1 MKEIQVYQ
9 SDDGSFVGTKE
20 QVLEYE
26 KNAKLKFLFN
36 SFIEDK
42 DEDREEF
49 WFGEAVRWYAPSNFI
64 SYIKQNPDF
73 REFVKIVY
81 NFKD

>member
-1 MKEIQVYQ
+1 MKEIQAYQ

-20 QVLEYE
+20 QVSEYE
-26 KNAKLKFLFN
+26 KKQRLTTLFLGF
-36 SFIEDK
+36 EHDK
-42 DEDREEF
+42 YPSQEF
-49 WFGEAVRWYAPSNFI
+49 AWKNLPPMDYFI
-64 SYIKQNPDF
+64 SYLEDAEDF

>member
-1 MKEIQVYQ
+1 MKEIQAYQ

-26 KNAKLKFLFN
+26 KKQRLTTLFLEF
-36 SFIEDK
+36 EHDK
-42 DEDREEF
+42 YPNGEF
-49 WFGEAVRWYAPSNFI
+49 VWKGLSSM
-64 SYIKQNPDF
+64 SYFVDYLTDSLNF

>member
-1 MKEIQVYQ
+1 MKEIQAYQ

-26 KNAKLKFLFN
+26 KKQQLCHLFN
-36 SFIEDK
+36 YFCNDK
-42 DEDREEF
+42 NEVGDY
-49 WFGEAVRWYAPSNFI
+49 WFGDAVTCRDYTFLI
-64 SYIKQNPDF
+64 SYLEYSPDF